1 MKKKNPCIFN
11 YCDFTAVA
19 VISAFNWAS
28 PGPSEPPAGAK
39 LQSPPRICSR
49 PSLRTGSAF
58 PEGWECGWERL
69 YRARAPPVSPGHGTA
84 PLFQQGI
91 CPSLPG
97 DEAPRAPRQS
107 SSALPSSEGKSRT
120 WQKQKFLGN
129 QALNLSH
136 KYHNSLTD
144 PAIIRSWP
152 MSDIRTQFVELMC
165 HMK

>member
-1 MKKKNPCIFN
+1 MKENPCIFN
-11 YCDFTAVA
+11 YSNFLAVA
-19 VISAFNWAS
+19 VIAAFNWGS
-28 PGPSEPPAGAK
+28 PAPIQFPKAAD
-39 LQSPPRICSR
+39 PPRISISR
-49 PSLRTGSAF
+49 GLGM
-58 PEGWECGWERL
+58 WLERFC
-69 YRARAPPVSPGHGTA
+69 RARIPPLCNSSREFP
-84 PLFQQGI
+84 PLCQRGGREGQK
-91 CPSLPG
+91 P
-97 DEAPRAPRQS
+97 QS
-107 SSALPSSEGKSRT
+107 TTSSALPSSEGKSRT